1 MPSMLQVMADLPAE
15 LRESLLPSQQPQTSQ
30 DLAHAQAP
38 LEQTVTKQ
46 SEASRGAADQQTAAV
61 IDLTDDVEPT
71 PKCHCA

>member
-1 MPSMLQVMADLPAE
+1 MLQVMVNVPAE
-15 LRESLLPSQQPQTSQ
+15 LHESLLPSQQQQTTQ

-38 LEQTVTKQ
+38 MEQTLTRQ

-71 PKCHCA
+71 AKRHCA